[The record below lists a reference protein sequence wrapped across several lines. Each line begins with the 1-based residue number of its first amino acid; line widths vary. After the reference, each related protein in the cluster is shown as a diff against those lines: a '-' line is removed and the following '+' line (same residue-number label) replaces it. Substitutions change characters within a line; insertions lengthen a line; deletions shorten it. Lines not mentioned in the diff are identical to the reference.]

1 MRRRIHNGDHIIWT
15 KKRPLKQGW
24 YWMRR
29 DRRNCA
35 SMVFVVKYGRGSF
48 RIYISPEERAKW
60 TVDDVNYWWAG
71 PIQLPAEK

>member
-1 MRRRIHNGDHIIWT
+1 
-15 KKRPLKQGW
+15 
-24 YWMRR
+24 MRR